1 MNFHIKIV
9 GLGAAGK
16 CIVERIR
23 LEMENMDCENVE
35 SFSFEGLNTFGSMSV
50 ERFSRK
56 KILSTEG
63 QDKYTRNLLLLV
75 GGFGGR
81 FASFEIPA
89 LVRFAK
95 DRGFDVGVFASTPF
109 RFEGQIRRELSN
121 EAIESVKG
129 VADFYTLFHNQDL
142 MLDVLEKDDITLD
155 QLFSKQNKII
165 ADAVMTVVHSLTQ
178 RGLVV
183 IDYLDV
189 LGMWRSKPRFSFA
202 KVDGLKGNFSVIKNA
217 GRVLAQIYHGPK
229 FALDEFSAIIE
240 KMEDCIAA
248 DSFML
253 VSNMVN
259 SNRSDKISIH
269 ILYEENCKL

>member
-1 MNFHIKIV
+1 MELNVMVV
-9 GLGAAGK
+9 GLGTAGK
-16 CIVERIR
+16 EIVEIVQQK
-23 LEMENMDCENVE
+23 MEGSGCRNVE
-35 SFSFEGLNTFGSMSV
+35 YIVFENPSV
-50 ERFSRK
+50 QGYPGIDRYSRK
-56 KILSTEG
+56 KILSTNG
-63 QDKYTRNLLLLV
+63 QSEFMQNLLLLV

-89 LVRFAK
+89 LARFAK
-95 DRGFDVGVFASTPF
+95 DRDFDVGVFASTPF
-109 RFEGQIRRELSN
+109 KFEGRFRNENSK
-121 EAIESVKG
+121 EAIESVKDI
-129 VADFYTLFHNQDL
+129 ADFHVLFDGQKILKSVQDKSTVAEVF
-142 MLDVLEKDDITLD
+142 DVQS
-155 QLFSKQNKII
+155 QLI

-189 LGMWRSKPRFSFA
+189 LGMWRSKPRLSFA